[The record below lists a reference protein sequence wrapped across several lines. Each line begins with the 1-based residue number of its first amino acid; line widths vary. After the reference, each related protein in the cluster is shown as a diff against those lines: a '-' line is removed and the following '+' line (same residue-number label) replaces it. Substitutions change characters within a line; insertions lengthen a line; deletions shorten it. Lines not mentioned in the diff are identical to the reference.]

1 MIKPETCNLKLE
13 TVVLVPGL
21 WLPAWSLAWFARRLA
36 REGFAA
42 RRFAYPSVRSDL
54 RRNAA
59 RLNAFLSA
67 LDAPVIHLVGHS
79 LGGIVIRALFHYYP
93 EQRPGRI
100 VTIASPH
107 QGSRVAARLRRFR
120 PMRALIGES
129 IGGLLE
135 GETEAWSLPPREIG
149 VIQGTLPVG
158 LGRLFC
164 RLASPHDGLLEHIES
179 ALPDATDRVELSV
192 SHTGALLSRRVVAE
206 TGHFLRRGRFRASA
220 RG

>member
-1 MIKPETCNLKLE
+1 LKPE

-21 WLPAWSLAWFARRLA
+21 WLPAWSLVRLARRLS
-36 REGFAA
+36 REGFAV

-59 RLNAFLSA
+59 RLNAYLAA

-107 QGSRVAARLRRFR
+107 QGSRVAVRLRRVR
-120 PMRALIGES
+120 PMRALVGAS
-129 IGGLLE
+129 IGDLLA
-135 GETEAWSLPPREIG
+135 GETAAWALPPREIG
-149 VIQGTLPVG
+149 VIQGSLPVG

-164 RLASPHDGLLEHIES
+164 RLARPHDGLLGHAEG
-179 ALPDATDRVELSV
+179 ALPGATDRIELPV
-192 SHTGALLSRRVVAE
+192 SHTGALASRRVAAE
-206 TGHFLRRGRFRASA
+206 TGHFLRLGRFRVSA